1 MLDFFRCTQKAAPYL
16 KDTRRHKNEPFLE
29 KGNIISFVRSF
40 VRSFDYRGEIHFVKP
55 FLPMFTII
63 LPVSQSPVNRR
74 NGKVEQLSKVL
85 YKVKIW

>member
-40 VRSFDYRGEIHFVKP
+40 DYRGEIHFVKS
-55 FLPMFTII
+55 FLPIFTII
-63 LPVSQSPVNRR
+63 LPFSQAPVNRR
-74 NGKVEQLSKVL
+74 GKKAEQLSKVL